1 MENNDAIS
9 ASCAVFTPLTKGL
22 SPKHREGRIERS
34 LSKLCF
40 HHDRL
45 DRTFVNR
52 TVYRDTHYSNRC
64 LSRCSHL
71 RFQFSNLRLTACH
84 EERKKE
90 RKKKK
95 FSIDRSSPLSRCF
108 DLSLQRGASR
118 WWLCHRVRFK
128 PGFEGVLGRFHEL
141 TNALRHARSASWSSV
156 GTLFSRERKGEGEEE
171 EKKGESSYVTRYAN
185 RNGWS

>member
-1 MENNDAIS
+1 MKASMPSNTFNFSKLPPPKKREIEKKEGRGGRFQKPGTDNSIVENNDAIS

-71 RFQFSNLRLTACH
+71 QFSNLRLTACH
-84 EERKKE
+84 EERKRE
-90 RKKKK
+90 KK
-95 FSIDRSSPLSRCF
+95 ILDRSIIPSLSMFRSIFAEGGEPLMALSPSPL
-108 DLSLQRGASR
+108 
-118 WWLCHRVRFK
+118 
-128 PGFEGVLGRFHEL
+128 
-141 TNALRHARSASWSSV
+141 
-156 GTLFSRERKGEGEEE
+156 
-171 EKKGESSYVTRYAN
+171 
-185 RNGWS
+185 